1 VIENGWFLWMKK
13 CGFVSENE
21 KEKRRVKELLKVK
34 RVLESTIQLFLIDK
48 LSTLFLLLWMHLT
61 HKQQRNE
68 NNVYTHYKSITSKL
82 MFLSVLEN
90 KYIFLTKKLKYC

>member
-1 VIENGWFLWMKK
+1 VSENGWFLWMKK

-48 LSTLFLLLWMHLT
+48 LSTLFLLL
-61 HKQQRNE
+61 
-68 NNVYTHYKSITSKL
+68 
-82 MFLSVLEN
+82 
-90 KYIFLTKKLKYC
+90 